1 MQTHNN
7 LQEHTCPV
15 TAGDT
20 ESGKYYR
27 RIIMQ

>member
-15 TAGDT
+15 TAGD
-20 ESGKYYR
+20 KR
-27 RIIMQ
+27 KW